1 MVKVDRRKSSKI
13 KVHLSSG
20 LEMKQLNKV
29 SRTARLAV
37 SRTGSKCAYNQW
49 NFNNFA
55 MCGEDIEKI
64 DPESAYVIIFLV
76 DAFMLF
82 GQLASQL
89 ATQLR
94 IGLQDTDD
102 FDSQ

>member
-37 SRTGSKCAYNQW
+37 SRTRSKCAYNQW
-49 NFNNFA
+49 KFDTFA
-55 MCGEDIEKI
+55 RCTENIEKNI
-64 DPESAYVIIFLV
+64 EASL
-76 DAFMLF
+76 LL
-82 GQLASQL
+82 QCLLLCSLAS
-89 ATQLR
+89 
-94 IGLQDTDD
+94 
-102 FDSQ
+102 